1 MKYYY
6 GYIEYAQDFGFLEE
20 NNENITP
27 DMVEISEE
35 EHNQLLL
42 ENSQGRMIVLYEGQV
57 FTALPNQYIQEGNH
71 FIVNPNYE
79 QQQAD
84 LRRAKFYGD
93 FFQTSLGF
101 IRRKVSMKTGET
113 KDFLTDLLPVI
124 SMAVSQGQ
132 AVNIITYREP
142 DFTQEV
148 TDWESLQTVKIAT
161 PQFIQECFNQVSTD
175 FTGL

>member
-1 MKYYY
+1 MEETKYY
-6 GYIEYAQDFGFLEE
+6 IHIE
-20 NNENITP
+20 NNQIISSGEIPMEEPFISCEVSQSLYDDYLTNPDKYIYSNGEVIVDPEYENK
-27 DMVEISEE
+27 
-35 EHNQLLL
+35 
-42 ENSQGRMIVLYEGQV
+42 
-57 FTALPNQYIQEGNH
+57 
-71 FIVNPNYE
+71 
-79 QQQAD
+79 QAEK
-84 LRRAKFYGD
+84 RRAQFHLD
-93 FFQTSLGF
+93 FFNSSMGY

-132 AVNIITYREP
+132 AVNIITYSEP

>member
-1 MKYYY
+1 MYYLLVENGIIIGASQTTGDNATIQDIEVTEEVYNDYIANRNKYIY
-6 GYIEYAQDFGFLEE
+6 QDGA
-20 NNENITP
+20 
-27 DMVEISEE
+27 
-35 EHNQLLL
+35 
-42 ENSQGRMIVLYEGQV
+42 IVL
-57 FTALPNQYIQEGNH
+57 
-71 FIVNPNYE
+71 NPNYE

-93 FFQTSLGF
+93 FFSTSLGF

-124 SMAVSQGQ
+124 SLGVQSGQ
-132 AVNIITYREP
+132 TVNIITYKEP

-148 TDWESLQTVKIAT
+148 IDWESLQTVKQAT
-161 PQFIQECFNQVSTD
+161 PVFIQECFNQVSTD